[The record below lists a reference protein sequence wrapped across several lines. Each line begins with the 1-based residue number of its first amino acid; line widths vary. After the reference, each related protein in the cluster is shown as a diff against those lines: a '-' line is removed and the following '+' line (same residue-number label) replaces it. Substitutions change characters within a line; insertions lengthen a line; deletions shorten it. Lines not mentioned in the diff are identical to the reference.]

1 MAKPELK
8 EFELKERA
16 LTEMVK
22 HIQETVSSTYI
33 SWTYDCD
40 TVYEMLVALQ
50 RRLKPKDDVRRRE
63 LINKLIKLRDHP
75 KSRQVDEWLQDY
87 EKTYRDDVKERIP
100 DFSREYMVQGFLQ
113 AISKLNPEFATY
125 YQMLLI
131 ENPDKRLDLYDL
143 VDAFRHHRAQMN
155 VRERSFT
162 WYIRYEQ
169 WSNTPRSV

>member
-100 DFSREYMVQGFLQ
+100 DFSREYVVQGFLQ

-131 ENPDKRLDLYDL
+131 ENPDKR
-143 VDAFRHHRAQMN
+143 VG
-155 VRERSFT
+155 V
-162 WYIRYEQ
+162 
-169 WSNTPRSV
+169 